1 MASDLEKID
10 IIRARTGVS
19 YNEAKQALDDAG
31 GDVVQAII
39 NMEEGNSHCCGK
51 MRGTR
56 EEMFKRVKGLWNQG
70 QETKIKVKK
79 DDRTVF
85 EVPATVGAL
94 GLVGVAVSSELAL
107 LGALGGVVAMTRKYS
122 LEIDKDGNVGQDE
135 DAKDNTQFDPRN
147 IG

>member
-1 MASDLEKID
+1 
-10 IIRARTGVS
+10 
-19 YNEAKQALDDAG
+19 
-31 GDVVQAII
+31 
-39 NMEEGNSHCCGK
+39 
-51 MRGTR
+51 
-56 EEMFKRVKGLWNQG
+56 
-70 QETKIKVKK
+70 VKK

-94 GLVGVAVSSELAL
+94 GLIGVAVSSELAL

-122 LEIDKDGNVGQDE
+122 LEIDKDGNAGQDG

>member
-1 MASDLEKID
+1 VASDLEKID

-56 EEMFKRVKGLWNQG
+56 EEMFKRVKGLWNQ
-70 QETKIKVKK
+70 
-79 DDRTVF
+79 
-85 EVPATVGAL
+85 
-94 GLVGVAVSSELAL
+94 
-107 LGALGGVVAMTRKYS
+107 
-122 LEIDKDGNVGQDE
+122 
-135 DAKDNTQFDPRN
+135 
-147 IG
+147 